1 MSEVKGW
8 GVRSYRG
15 RGRKRVGSGGPGET
29 HPNEG
34 GGRWKA
40 GERSRYPAGTSSP
53 TAIAPFFALGAL
65 CPFQLAALWSNPAS
79 ALALGPCPI
88 PCPSGFYLQQ
98 LDQAIQTPACPA
110 WPGHRSRRREEGSA
124 TLGTNALGSPP
135 ASFPRARGQSVSPAC
150 LSSPFLSPGPQHQ
163 SDSRGSRSP

>member
-34 GGRWKA
+34 GGRWKQQVP
-40 GERSRYPAGTSSP
+40 SRDQLTNCYSW
-53 TAIAPFFALGAL
+53 FFALGAL
-65 CPFQLAALWSNPAS
+65 SPFQLPALWSNPAS

-163 SDSRGSRSP
+163 SDSRGSRYPRDL